1 MANGT
6 QRNVRE
12 ELGRRNTRERM
23 VRTARRVVGDRES
36 EDAAHDAVVQALA
49 AAARFRAE
57 AQVGTWLHRI
67 AFNAALMSHRS
78 STRITQRLSRA
89 RHEAVAARW
98 LGQGAAEETAASAL
112 EEDERRRLL
121 RQAVA
126 RLPETYREVIQLC
139 VYDEQDPAHA
149 SHALGI
155 TPSAVRTRF
164 SRAQHRLRALVA
176 AGS

>member
-1 MANGT
+1 MGNVM
-6 QRNVRE
+6 QQKVRE
-12 ELGRRNTRERM
+12 ELGREKTRERM
-23 VRTARRVVGDRES
+23 VRAARRVVGARES

-57 AQVGTWLHRI
+57 AQVTTWLHRI
-67 AFNAALMSHRS
+67 AFNAALMNHRS
-78 STRITQRLSRA
+78 SARGQQRLSRA
-89 RHEAVAARW
+89 RDHAADARW
-98 LGQGAAEETAASAL
+98 LGEGTAEEIASVAL
-112 EEDERRRLL
+112 ETDESRRIL

-126 RLPETYREVIQLC
+126 RLPETYRRVIELV
-139 VYDEQDPAHA
+139 VYDEQDPGRA

-176 AGS
+176 AEG